1 MDIKLPNLGEGA
13 DSGVVVSLFVK
24 EGDQVSK
31 DQPILE
37 LENEK
42 AVASIPATG
51 AGIVTAIHVKPGDK
65 VNVGQ
70 KLVTLDG
77 PAESTADSPRPAES
91 APAAE
96 SESEPAPEPSPE
108 EAAADTTD
116 LAVPTGVPSGE
127 PPPASPSLRRLAK
140 ELGIDLRR
148 IRGSERGGRVVMA
161 DVRAYIKRLEKLAAK
176 AAATGEQARRPKLE
190 PVDFAKWG
198 PVAIKPLSQLRQVI
212 GRRMA
217 DSWALVPRV
226 TQFDEADI
234 TDLLALRKEH
244 VKAYEERGARLTL
257 TGFLLKALTGVLQ
270 RHPQFNAS
278 LDVTEENLVLKSYI
292 HLGIAVDTEQ
302 GLLVP
307 VLRDADKLSV
317 LEISRGIE
325 DLAQRARERKLSI
338 EEMKGGS
345 FTVSNQGG
353 IGSAHFTPIVNLPE
367 VAILGVGRGA
377 VKPVWRDGEFAP
389 RTMLPLTLSY
399 DHRVID
405 GGSAARFMVELVDD
419 LQQFDAAQLK
429 L

>member
-24 EGDQVSK
+24 EGDQVVK

-37 LENEK
+37 VENEK
-42 AVASIPATG
+42 AVASIPATA
-51 AGIVTAIHVKPGDK
+51 AGVVARIHVKPGDK
-65 VNVGQ
+65 VSVGQ
-70 KLVTLDG
+70 KLVTLG
-77 PAESTADSPRPAES
+77 GAGEAVAAAREEPAHPAP
-91 APAAE
+91 PA
-96 SESEPAPEPSPE
+96 APEPEPE
-108 EAAADTTD
+108 PEPEPG
-116 LAVPTGVPSGE
+116 AVEVEPAGPLPVPAGE
-127 PPPASPSLRRLAK
+127 PPPAAPSLRRLAR

-148 IRGSERGGRVVMA
+148 VRGSERGGRVVMS
-161 DVRAYIKRLEKLAAK
+161 DVRAYIQRLEKLAAK
-176 AAATGEQARRPKLE
+176 ATATSEQARRPRLE

-198 PVAIKPLSQLRQVI
+198 PVTIKPLSQLRQVI

-234 TDLLALRKEH
+234 TDLLTLRKQH
-244 VKAYEERGARLTL
+244 VKDYEERGTRLTL
-257 TGFLLKALTGVLQ
+257 TGFLIKALTGVLQ

-278 LDVTEENLVLKSYI
+278 LDVTEENLVLKSYLHI
-292 HLGIAVDTEQ
+292 GIAVDTEQ

-307 VLRDADKLSV
+307 VLRDADKKSV
-317 LEISRGIE
+317 LEISRGLE
-325 DLAQRARERKLSI
+325 DLAQRARERKLAI

-345 FTVSNQGG
+345 FTISNQGG

-367 VAILGVGRGA
+367 VAILGVGRGS
-377 VKPVWRDGEFAP
+377 VKPVWRDDQFVP
-389 RTMLPLTLSY
+389 RTLLPLTLSY

-405 GGSAARFMVELVDD
+405 GGSAARFMVELVES
-419 LQQFDAAQLK
+419 LQRFDAGLLK